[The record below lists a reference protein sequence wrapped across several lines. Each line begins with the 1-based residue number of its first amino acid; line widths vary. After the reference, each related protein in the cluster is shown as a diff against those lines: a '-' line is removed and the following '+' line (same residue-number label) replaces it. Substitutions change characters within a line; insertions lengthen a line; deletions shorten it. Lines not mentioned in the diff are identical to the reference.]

1 MKPAALERLQ
11 AVADLVSDGT
21 RTARSAIDI
30 ISDMQTLHGAT
41 YGLKGGAYFI
51 RCAGV
56 SASCTWSRDQGVLQ
70 AWNRNATLRIAKER
84 MA

>member
-11 AVADLVSDGT
+11 AAADLVSNGT
-21 RTARSAIDI
+21 RAARSAIDI

-41 YGLKGGAYFI
+41 YGLKGGAYLI
-51 RCAGV
+51 RCAGI
-56 SASCTWSRDQGVLQ
+56 SATCAWSRDEGLLQ
-70 AWNRNATLRIAKER
+70 AWNRNATLRTAKER